1 MFKETF
7 CILFSIINIQSKKI
21 LEVYLLGE
29 VPVSK
34 ITLSAILLCKH
45 DFSTA
50 AAAIRLPKNIIIVPY
65 YLI

>member
-1 MFKETF
+1 
-7 CILFSIINIQSKKI
+7 LFSTINRISKKFSVKK
-21 LEVYLLGE
+21 VYLLGE
-29 VPVSK
+29 VPVNK